1 MRRSAFNFLK
11 FGGSVVHCDEESKP
25 TILEAADLELQNEI
39 RKIRT
44 PPAYDDFAG
53 IVSQG
58 SVHTFDGMRL
68 QVQKQVNLN
77 SVVSHFFWLGSQ
89 AVGQPIYQYS
99 LILVDDQDKMMK
111 VSTDADFNLE
121 TEGKFVLGLDGR
133 LVGKFSAMMSD
144 QQGKKL
150 DLETAY
156 SGDNWIGQ
164 LLFGRPDN
172 SLGVT
177 YVQSLTP
184 NVSMGGKCMYLPA
197 SGAMLKEFCGMYDDG
212 EHMVVGTKT
221 DDSMKL
227 SYRRT
232 INPNRVL
239 LTTDVAFDKDMNS
252 TMGMSA
258 QYMLKQSSLNFGV
271 DSNLLIKSMLNAE
284 IQPGISM
291 QMSGEVQ
298 HAAGHYRFGY
308 GLTMGS

>member
-1 MRRSAFNFLK
+1 M
-11 FGGSVVHCDEESKP
+11 VQCDAEDAQSQP

-44 PPAYDDFAG
+44 PPAYDDFLG

-77 SVVSHFFWLGSQ
+77 SVVTHFFWLGSQ

-99 LILVDDQDKMMK
+99 LILVDEQDKMLK
-111 VSTDADFNLE
+111 VSTDGDFNLE
-121 TEGKFVLGLDGR
+121 TDGKFVLGCEGR
-133 LVGKFSAMMSD
+133 LVGKFNAVISD

-150 DLETAY
+150 DLETSY

-172 SLGVT
+172 SLGLT

-184 NVSMGGKCMYLPA
+184 SISMGGKSLYDPA
-197 SGAMLKEFCGMYDDG
+197 AGTIFNEFCGMYDDG
-212 EHMVVGTKT
+212 EHMVVGTK
-221 DDSMKL
+221 SAEAMKL

-232 INPNRVL
+232 VNPNRVM
-239 LTTDVAFDKDMNS
+239 LTTDVAFDKEMNS
-252 TMGMSA
+252 TMGLSA
-258 QYMLKQSSLNFGV
+258 QYMLKQSTLNFGV
-271 DSNLLIKSMLNAE
+271 DSNLLIKSMVNAE
-284 IQPGISM
+284 LQPGITM
-291 QMSGEVQ
+291 QLSGEVQ
-298 HAAGHYRFGY
+298 HAGGHYRFGY